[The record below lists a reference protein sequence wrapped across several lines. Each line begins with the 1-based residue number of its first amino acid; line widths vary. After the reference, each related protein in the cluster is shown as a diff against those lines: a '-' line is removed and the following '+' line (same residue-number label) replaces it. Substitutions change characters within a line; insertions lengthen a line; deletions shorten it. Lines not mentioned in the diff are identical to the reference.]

1 MPIDPLDRSVTE
13 ALRAWRVQHNA
24 GIDVTST
31 LTSCATLCSTLE
43 AKATFQNAA
52 QQTQTGGDIGGIL
65 NALRPTLSEAERAV
79 ISAGWQSGRVESVLD
94 AVVEQRE
101 LWSAARSKIRS
112 QLVLPFFI
120 LLFAS
125 FVAPVPAFIAGRI
138 GFGGYVL
145 SAGTPLLVAY
155 FAWRLLERTMATRSS
170 KLDALLLEIPL
181 LSRLEKS
188 RCLSDFASVLS
199 ILISA
204 GTSISIALEV
214 CARAA
219 SNSLYRADIER
230 FAIIVKGGNP
240 LSSAMRTGA
249 LWPHEFIAAI
259 EVGEKSGT
267 LDASLARLGKQLRER
282 YSDSVEQLAAWLPRI
297 LYGLVALFV
306 IIQIAMLVMQI
317 AGIYNS
323 VLN

>member
-1 MPIDPLDRSVTE
+1 MPIDPLDHSVTE

-24 GIDVTST
+24 GLDVTAT
-31 LTSCATLCSTLE
+31 LTSCAGLCKSLE
-43 AKATFQNAA
+43 AKASFVNAA

-65 NALRPTLSEAERAV
+65 NSLRPALSEAERAV

-125 FVAPVPAFIAGRI
+125 FIAPVPAFIAGRI
-138 GFGGYVL
+138 GITGYAV

-155 FAWRLLERTMATRSS
+155 IAWRLLERTMATRSS

-181 LSRLEKS
+181 LSRLEKA

-199 ILISA
+199 ILIAA
-204 GTSISIALEV
+204 GTSISVAIEV

-219 SNSLYRADIER
+219 SNSLYRADLLR
-230 FAIIVKGGNP
+230 CATIVKGGNP
-240 LSSAMRTGA
+240 LSSAMRPGA
-249 LWPHEFIAAI
+249 LWPQEFIAAI

-267 LDASLARLGKQLRER
+267 LDTSLARLGKQLRER

-297 LYGLVALFV
+297 LYGVVALFV
-306 IIQIAMLVMQI
+306 IVQIALLVLAI
-317 AGIYNS
+317 AGMYSS

>member
-1 MPIDPLDRSVTE
+1 MPIDPLDHSVTE

-24 GIDVTST
+24 GLEVTAT
-31 LTSCATLCSTLE
+31 LTSCATLCTSLE
-43 AKATFQNAA
+43 AKAAFVNAA
-52 QQTQTGGDIGGIL
+52 QQTQSGGDIGGIL
-65 NALRPTLSEAERAV
+65 NSLRPALSEAERAV
-79 ISAGWQSGRVESVLD
+79 IGAGWQSGRVESVLD

-125 FVAPVPAFIAGRI
+125 FIAPVPAFIAGTI
-138 GFGGYVL
+138 GLIGYVV

-155 FAWRLLERTMATRSS
+155 IGWRLLERTLATRSS
-170 KLDALLLEIPL
+170 KLDALLLEIPMI
-181 LSRLEKS
+181 SRLEKA

-199 ILISA
+199 ILLAA
-204 GTSISIALEV
+204 GTSISVALEV

-219 SNSLYRADIER
+219 SNSLYRNDMQR
-230 FAIIVKGGNP
+230 FAAVVKGGNP
-240 LSSAMRTGA
+240 LSSAMRSDA
-249 LWPHEFIAAI
+249 RWPHEFIAAI

-267 LDASLARLGKQLRER
+267 LDTSLARLGKQLRER
-282 YSDSVEQLAAWLPRI
+282 YSDAVEQIAAWIPRV

-306 IIQIAMLVMQI
+306 IIQIALLVMQI